1 MPPNQ
6 MVTFSQRMP
15 RDAEATRTRILDAA
29 IEEFSE
35 HGLAGAR
42 IDRIAEAAAAN
53 KRSIYVYFES
63 KERLFDTALHQ
74 VLTKMIEDVPLTEN
88 DLPGYAGR
96 LFDYHLA
103 RPQGLRMNIWRQLE
117 RPASGPD
124 AGDMYANKVTALA
137 GTPTQRSIPPTDLIV
152 LINGLAYAWLM
163 SPRDL
168 LRADGSDPDS
178 PARLAQHRAAITEA
192 ARRMSEPG

>member
-1 MPPNQ
+1 
-6 MVTFSQRMP
+6 MP
-15 RDAEATRTRILDAA
+15 RDSEATRTRILDAA
-29 IEEFSE
+29 IDEFSQ

-42 IDRIAEAAAAN
+42 IDRIAQTAAAN

-63 KERLFDTALHQ
+63 KEKLFDAALHH
-74 VLTKMIEDVPLTEN
+74 VLTRMIEDVPLTED

-103 RPQGLRMNIWRQLE
+103 RPQGFRMNTWRQLE

-124 AGDMYANKVTALA
+124 AGDMYSNKVTALA
-137 GTPTQRSIPPTDLIV
+137 GTAAQRSIPPTDLIV

-168 LRADGSDPDS
+168 LRADGSDPD
-178 PARLAQHRAAITEA
+178 AADRLARHRAAIVEA
-192 ARRMSEPG
+192 ARRMGEPS

>member
-1 MPPNQ
+1 
-6 MVTFSQRMP
+6 MP
-15 RDAEATRTRILDAA
+15 RDSEATRSRILDAA
-29 IEEFSE
+29 IEEFSAY
-35 HGLAGAR
+35 GLAGAR
-42 IDRIAEAAAAN
+42 VDRIAEAAAAN
-53 KRSIYVYFES
+53 KRSIYVYFDN
-63 KERLFDTALHQ
+63 KERLFDAALHH
-74 VLTKMIEDVPLTEN
+74 VLTRMIEDVPLTED

-103 RPQGLRMNIWRQLE
+103 RPQGLRMNTWRQLE

-124 AGDMYANKVTALA
+124 AGAMYSSKVAALTGSRTPGALA
-137 GTPTQRSIPPTDLIV
+137 PTDLIV

-178 PARLAQHRAAITEA
+178 PGRLAQHRAAIIEA
-192 ARRMSEPG
+192 ARRMCGP

>member
-1 MPPNQ
+1 
-6 MVTFSQRMP
+6 MP
-15 RDAEATRTRILDAA
+15 RDSAATRTRILDAA
-29 IEEFSE
+29 IEEFSAY
-35 HGLAGAR
+35 GLAGAR

-63 KERLFDTALHQ
+63 KEKLFDAALHY
-74 VLTKMIEDVPLTEN
+74 VLTKMIADVPLTED

-103 RPQGLRMNIWRQLE
+103 RPQGFRMNTWRQLE

-124 AGDMYANKVTALA
+124 AGDMYAKKIATLA
-137 GTPTQRSIPPTDLIV
+137 GARAKRTIAPADLLV
-152 LINGLAYAWLM
+152 LINGLAYSWLL

-168 LRADGSDPDS
+168 LRADGGDPDS
-178 PARLAQHRAAITEA
+178 AARLAQHRAAIVEA
-192 ARRMSEPG
+192 ARRMSDRM

>member
-1 MPPNQ
+1 
-6 MVTFSQRMP
+6 MP
-15 RDAEATRTRILDAA
+15 RDSVATRTRILEAA
-29 IEEFSE
+29 IEEFSAF
-35 HGLAGAR
+35 GLAGAR

-63 KERLFDTALHQ
+63 KEKLFDAALHH
-74 VLTKMIEDVPLTEN
+74 VLSKMIDEVPLTED

-103 RPQGLRMNIWRQLE
+103 HPQGFRMNTWRQLE

-124 AGDMYANKVTALA
+124 AGHMYSNKIAALA
-137 GTPTQRSIPPTDLIV
+137 RGVKRPIAPADLLV
-152 LINGLAYAWLM
+152 LINGLAYSWLL

-168 LRADGSDPDS
+168 LRADGSEPDS
-178 PARLAQHRAAITEA
+178 AARLALHRAAIVEA
-192 ARRMSEPG
+192 AGSITTSMCRS

>member
-1 MPPNQ
+1 MPHD
-6 MVTFSQRMP
+6 S
-15 RDAEATRTRILDAA
+15 AATRTRILEAA
-29 IEEFSE
+29 IEEFSAF
-35 HGLAGAR
+35 GLAGAR

-63 KERLFDTALHQ
+63 KEKLFDAALHH
-74 VLTKMIEDVPLTEN
+74 VLSRMIEEVPLTED

-96 LFDYHLA
+96 LFDYHTV
-103 RPQGLRMNIWRQLE
+103 RPQGFRMNTWRQLE

-124 AGDMYANKVTALA
+124 AGDMYSTKMAAL
-137 GTPTQRSIPPTDLIV
+137 GRIPNRPMAPADLLV
-152 LINGLAYAWLM
+152 LINGLAYSWLL

-178 PARLAQHRAAITEA
+178 AARLAQHRAAIVEA
-192 ARRMSEPG
+192 ARRMCEPA